1 MWTVLIQCTDV
12 GDISEG
18 VLLDKLWPPIQSEL
32 CVQIDEIDEHDGV
45 RVTVSNLYREFTLHV
60 C

>member
-1 MWTVLIQCTDV
+1 MLETFPR
-12 GDISEG
+12 E

>member
-1 MWTVLIQCTDV
+1 MLETCPREVVHL
-12 GDISEG
+12 
-18 VLLDKLWPPIQSEL
+18 LHLDKLWPPIQSEL
-32 CVQIDEIDEHDGV
+32 CVQIDEIYEHDGV